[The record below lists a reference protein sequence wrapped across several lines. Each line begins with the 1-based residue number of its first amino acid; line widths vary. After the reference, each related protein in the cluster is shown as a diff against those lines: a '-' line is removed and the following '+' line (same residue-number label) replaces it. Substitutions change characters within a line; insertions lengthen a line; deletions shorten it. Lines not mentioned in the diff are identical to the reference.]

1 MRNLFSPLFSKFR
14 NWGESQLRKIKK
26 SFRKFTRVSAASGI
40 TYLVDRFVIGV
51 TLILVGMAIF
61 IGIKFYHE
69 PITEGATESVTLKTY
84 GLTRWDWLAI
94 GISIISLVYAA
105 LTFWSQRQTQR
116 NTMKI
121 TPESQR
127 KLLIE
132 YGRHFYCNL
141 IVICAIDAKM
151 NNRFSSYYPSEE
163 HLVKLK
169 ADLNGLHTGAFF
181 NHIEHF
187 SSLNKLQVKLRNFN
201 SEIDVIL
208 NHLTQQEFPEEG
220 KVRDFNTL
228 KFKMGYL
235 TDTVFRTLNEI
246 WTDNEKKHSADMRK
260 YINKEA
266 ESRNMRTDEGKTL
279 MAQAEKYFESHP
291 LIFTCDY
298 ENSELIAALFY
309 RPENNGKEKEPYSS
323 ATVTEI
329 DNFIKLL
336 NYNIYAEIHG
346 LNSFGSPKIYL
357 VPFPNQN
364 LK

>member
-1 MRNLFSPLFSKFR
+1 MRKIFSNFFSKT
-14 NWGESQLRKIKK
+14 RKIIKTQIRKTKK
-26 SFRKFTRVSAASGI
+26 FFHKFSHVSPINGI
-40 TYLVDRFVIGV
+40 AYLFDKFIIIV
-51 TLILVGMAIF
+51 TFILVVVAII
-61 IGIKFYHE
+61 IGKEFYYE
-69 PITEGATESVTLKTY
+69 PIIDGTNESVTLQTY

-105 LTFWSQRQTQR
+105 MTFWSQRQTQR

-141 IVICAIDAKM
+141 IIICAIEAKL
-151 NNRFSSYYPSEE
+151 NKRFSLYYPSEE

-169 ADLNGLHTGAFF
+169 VDLNGLHTAAFF

-208 NHLTQQEFPEEG
+208 GHLTQQEFPVEG
-220 KVRDFNTL
+220 KERDFNTL

-235 TDTVFRTLNEI
+235 TDTVFKTLNEI
-246 WTDNEKKHSADMRK
+246 WTDNEKKHSAYMRE
-260 YINKEA
+260 YINREA
-266 ESRNMRTDEGKTL
+266 ESRNMRSNEGKAL
-279 MAQAEKYFESHP
+279 MEQAKKYFESHP

-298 ENSELIAALFY
+298 NNSELIASLFY
-309 RPENNGKEKEPYSS
+309 RNKKEEPYSS
-323 ATVTEI
+323 AAKTEI

-336 NYNIYAEIHG
+336 NYNIYTEIHG
-346 LNSFGSPKIYL
+346 LNSFNSPKIYL
-357 VPFPNQN
+357 VPFTNKN
-364 LK
+364 